1 MTKRLNSKHKV
12 DRRLKVNLWGRP
24 KSPFNT
30 RAYGPGQHGQT
41 RSSKPSD
48 YGIQLQAKQKLKAYY
63 GNINERQFRNIYKK
77 AVMLKGDTGENLIG
91 LLERRLD
98 AVIYRAK
105 FATTIFSARQLINHG
120 HVKVNGK
127 KVNIG
132 SYLVKEEDSIEIRD
146 KSKQLAIVDIALA
159 NKERETPEY
168 IQMDEKN
175 KKLKAYYGNI
185 NERQFRN
192 IYKKASMLKGDT
204 SENLIGLL
212 ERRLDAVIY
221 RAKFATTIFSARQL
235 INHGHVKVN
244 GKKVNISSY
253 SVKEEDSIEIR
264 DKSKQLAIIDIALA
278 SKERDTPEYIQLDQ
292 KNKKFKFVR
301 IPKFEEVPY
310 PIVMEPNLVIEYY
323 SR

>member
-41 RSSKPSD
+41 KSSKPSD

-77 AVMLKGDTGENLIG
+77 ASMLRGDTGENLIG

-105 FATTIFSARQLINHG
+105 FS
-120 HVKVNGK
+120 
-127 KVNIG
+127 
-132 SYLVKEEDSIEIRD
+132 
-146 KSKQLAIVDIALA
+146 
-159 NKERETPEY
+159 
-168 IQMDEKN
+168 
-175 KKLKAYYGNI
+175 
-185 NERQFRN
+185 
-192 IYKKASMLKGDT
+192 
-204 SENLIGLL
+204 
-212 ERRLDAVIY
+212 
-221 RAKFATTIFSARQL
+221 TTIFSARQL

-253 SVKEEDSIEIR
+253 QLKEEQTVEIR
-264 DKSKQLAIIDIALA
+264 DKSKQLAFIDAALA
-278 SKERDTPEYIQLDQ
+278 NKERDVPEYIQSDS
-292 KNKKFKFVR
+292 KNKSVKLIRV
-301 IPKFEEVPY
+301 PKFAEVPY
-310 PIVMEPNLVIEYY
+310 PVIMEPSLVIEYY